1 LSAALRSESDAL
13 GVVTLR
19 FHATPERATRRKR
32 HLGVRERGRV
42 AAARVRG
49 VGFRVGGHWRLSVG
63 HHTDRADELSGR
75 ALRITSVP
83 ALLQRVIFIVFM
95 FNTSLHRTGALA

>member
-1 LSAALRSESDAL
+1 M
-13 GVVTLR
+13 
-19 FHATPERATRRKR
+19 
-32 HLGVRERGRV
+32 
-42 AAARVRG
+42 RG

-83 ALLQRVIFIVFM
+83 ALLQHVIFIVFM
-95 FNTSLHRTGALA
+95 FNTPAYIVPERWQES